1 MLKMALNSL
10 IIQVDTSSLEHL
22 TNVETLLSPAY
33 IVLYLNT
40 MKILIKFA
48 KAQDSLV
55 EIFKYMNEF
64 MTNILVTK
72 DKKWLIAL
80 KSL

>member
-1 MLKMALNSL
+1 MALNSL

-72 DKKWLIAL
+72 DKK
-80 KSL
+80 